1 MGFFQYKAR
10 DKFNKPI
17 NGVISASSVDLVA
30 LKLKSQGYI
39 PISIVAKEETA
50 ARTKED
56 KSSVQTKVPFSEI
69 NSFTRQFYTLQK
81 AGIPILS
88 TLSALKE
95 QVRTPFFKKVIGQM
109 RADIEAG
116 LSLSTALEKYPQV
129 FNKLYTNMVKI
140 GETSGRLSELLE
152 RLVILGEHDERVRMR
167 IKSATRYPIIVI
179 SALGL
184 GFTILTTFVIPR
196 FAKMFSQFNI
206 KLPLPTRILIG
217 IHFIVTKFWWLIII
231 LAIIGFFVFLRI
243 ISTEK
248 GRFRWDSLK
257 LKVPVFGPLILKL
270 ILSRFARIT
279 AILLS
284 SGVSILQVLG
294 LASEGAGNV
303 VVSRVID
310 DVKVSVNQGK
320 GMLAPMK
327 ESGIFPPVVIQ
338 MVSAGEETGKMSELL
353 THVADY
359 FDEQVDYTISNMVS
373 LIEPILIFV
382 LACGV
387 LLMALGIFLPMWNMM
402 SLFKR

>member
-1 MGFFQYKAR
+1 MGLFQYKAR

-17 NGVISASSVDLVA
+17 NGVLSANSIDLVA
-30 LKLKSQGYI
+30 IKLKSQGFI
-39 PISIVAKEETA
+39 PISILPKEEEVTGRA
-50 ARTKED
+50 EEKVIVR
-56 KSSVQTKVPFSEI
+56 TKVPFPEI
-69 NSFTRQFYTLQK
+69 NSFTRQFHTLQK

-88 TLSALKE
+88 ALGALKE
-95 QVRTPFFKKVIGQM
+95 QTNNPFFKKVIGQIC
-109 RADIEAG
+109 ADIEAG
-116 LSLSTALEKYPQV
+116 LSLSIALEKYPQI

-140 GETSGRLSELLE
+140 GETSGRLSEILE
-152 RLVILGEHDERVRMR
+152 RLVVLGEHDERIRMR
-167 IKSATRYPIIVI
+167 IKSATRYPTIVI

-184 GFTILTTFVIPR
+184 GFIVLTTFVVPR
-196 FAKMFSQFNI
+196 FAKMFGQFSV

-217 IHFIVTKFWWLIII
+217 THFIVTKFWWLIII
-231 LAIIGFFVFLRI
+231 FGIIGFFVFSRI
-243 ISTEK
+243 IRAEK
-248 GRFRWDSLK
+248 GRFWWDSLK
-257 LKVPVFGPLILKL
+257 LKVPVFGPMILKL

-284 SGVSILQVLG
+284 SGVAILQVLD

-310 DVKVSVNQGK
+310 DIKTSVNQGK

-359 FDEQVDYTISNMVS
+359 FDEQVDYIISNMVS
-373 LIEPILIFV
+373 LIEPILILV
-382 LACGV
+382 LGCGV

>member
-1 MGFFQYKAR
+1 MEFFQYKAR

-17 NGVISASSVDLVA
+17 SGVLSAGSADLVA
-30 LKLKSQGYI
+30 VKLKGMGYI
-39 PISIVAKEETA
+39 PISILPKEETA
-50 ARTKED
+50 RFD
-56 KSSVQTKVPFSEI
+56 KIFRQRRVAFPEV
-69 NSFTRQFYTLQK
+69 NAFTRQFCTLQK

-88 TLSALKE
+88 AMQALKE
-95 QVRTPFFKKVIGQM
+95 QTKNPFFKKVIGQIG
-109 RADIEAG
+109 RDIEAG
-116 LSLSTALEKYPQV
+116 LSLSAALEKYPQI
-129 FNKLYTNMVKI
+129 FNKLYTNMVNV
-140 GETSGRLSELLE
+140 GETSGRLSEILE
-152 RLVILGEHDERVRMR
+152 RLVVLGEHDERIRMR
-167 IKSATRYPIIVI
+167 IKTATRYPIIVI
-179 SALGL
+179 SALVL
-184 GFTILTTFVIPR
+184 GFMVLTTFVVPR
-196 FAKMFSQFNI
+196 FATMFSQF
-206 KLPLPTRILIG
+206 KVELPLPTRILIG

-231 LAIIGFFVFLRI
+231 SAIIGLFVFSRI

-248 GRFRWDSLK
+248 GRFRWDALK

-284 SGVSILQVLG
+284 SGVSILQVLT
-294 LASEGAGNV
+294 LASQGAGNA

-310 DVKVSVNQGK
+310 DVRSSVNQGT

-359 FDEQVDYTISNMVS
+359 FDEQVDYIISNMVS
-373 LIEPILIFV
+373 LIEPILIFI
-382 LACGV
+382 LGCGV

-402 SLFKR
+402 SFFKK

>member
-1 MGFFQYKAR
+1 MGIFEYKAR

-17 NGVISASSVDLVA
+17 NGALSASSIDLVA
-30 LKLKSQGYI
+30 VKLKSQGLI
-39 PISIVAKEETA
+39 PISILPKKEEGVEKIA
-50 ARTKED
+50 GK
-56 KSSVQTKVPFSEI
+56 VIIQTKAPFAEV
-69 NSFTRQFYTLQK
+69 NSFTRQFHTLQK
-81 AGIPILS
+81 AGIPIL
-88 TLSALKE
+88 TALGALKE
-95 QVRTPFFKKVIGQM
+95 QTSNPFFKKIIGQM

-116 LSLSTALEKYPQV
+116 LSLSAALEKYPQV

-140 GETSGRLSELLE
+140 GETSGRLSEILE

-184 GFTILTTFVIPR
+184 GFTILTTFVVPR
-196 FAKMFSQFNI
+196 FAKMFSQFKV

-217 IHFIVTKFWWLIII
+217 IHFMVTKFWWLIII
-231 LAIIGFFVFLRI
+231 LAIIGFFVFARI
-243 ISTEK
+243 IRTEK
-248 GRFRWDSLK
+248 GRFNWDALK

-294 LASEGAGNV
+294 LAAEGAGNV

-310 DVKVSVNQGK
+310 KVKVSVNQGK

-382 LACGV
+382 LGCGV

>member
-1 MGFFQYKAR
+1 MGVFEYKAR

-17 NGVISASSVDLVA
+17 NGVLSASSIDLVA
-30 LKLKSQGYI
+30 VKLKSQGYI
-39 PISIVAKEETA
+39 PISILPKEEEAQEKTEEKA
-50 ARTKED
+50 TVR
-56 KSSVQTKVPFSEI
+56 TKVPFAEV

-88 TLSALKE
+88 ALGALKE
-95 QVRTPFFKKVIGQM
+95 QTNNAFFKKVISQI
-109 RADIEAG
+109 RTDIESG
-116 LSLSTALEKYPQV
+116 LSLSVALEKYPQI

-140 GETSGRLSELLE
+140 GETSGRLSEILE
-152 RLVILGEHDERVRMR
+152 RLVVLGEHDERVRMR

-196 FAKMFSQFNI
+196 FAKMFSQFKV

-217 IHFIVTKFWWLIII
+217 IHFVVTKFWWLVII
-231 LAIIGFFVFLRI
+231 LAIIGFFVFSRI
-243 ISTEK
+243 IRTEK
-248 GRFRWDSLK
+248 GRLKWDSLK

-310 DVKVSVNQGK
+310 DVKTSVNQGK
-320 GMLAPMK
+320 GMLTPMK

-338 MVSAGEETGKMSELL
+338 MVSAGEETGKLSELL

-373 LIEPILIFV
+373 LIEPILIFI
-382 LACGV
+382 LGCGV

-402 SLFKR
+402 SLFKK

>member
-1 MGFFQYKAR
+1 MGLFQYKAR

-17 NGVISASSVDLVA
+17 NGVLSANSIDLVA
-30 LKLKSQGYI
+30 VKLKSQGFI
-39 PISIVAKEETA
+39 PISILPKEEEA
-50 ARTKED
+50 GEESREKAIVR
-56 KSSVQTKVPFSEI
+56 TKVPFSEV
-69 NSFTRQFYTLQK
+69 NSFTRQFYALQK
-81 AGIPILS
+81 AGIPILLA
-88 TLSALKE
+88 LSALKE
-95 QVRTPFFKKVIGQM
+95 QTNNPFFKKVISQT
-109 RADIEAG
+109 RTDIEAG

-140 GETSGRLSELLE
+140 GETSGRLSEILE

-167 IKSATRYPIIVI
+167 IKSATRYPVIVI

-184 GFTILTTFVIPR
+184 GFMVLTTFVIPR
-196 FAKMFSQFNI
+196 FAKIFSQFNA

-217 IHFIVTKFWWLIII
+217 IHFIITKFWWLIII
-231 LAIIGFFVFLRI
+231 LTIIGFFVFSRI
-243 ISTEK
+243 IRTEK
-248 GRFRWDSLK
+248 GRFKWDSLK
-257 LKVPVFGPLILKL
+257 LKVPVFGPLVLKL
-270 ILSRFARIT
+270 TLSRFARIT

-284 SGVSILQVLG
+284 SGVSVLEVLG
-294 LASEGAGNV
+294 LASEGTGNA

-310 DVKVSVNQGK
+310 DLKTSVNQGK

-353 THVADY
+353 VHVADY
-359 FDEQVDYTISNMVS
+359 FDEQIDYTIGNMVS

-382 LACGV
+382 LGCGV

-402 SLFKR
+402 SIFKK

>member
-1 MGFFQYKAR
+1 MGVFEYKAR

-17 NGVISASSVDLVA
+17 NGVLSASSIDLVA
-30 LKLKSQGYI
+30 VKLKSQGFI
-39 PISIVAKEETA
+39 PISILPKEEEAEEKTERKA
-50 ARTKED
+50 TFR
-56 KSSVQTKVPFSEI
+56 TKVPFAEV
-69 NSFTRQFYTLQK
+69 NSFTRQFHTLLN

-88 TLSALKE
+88 ALAALKE
-95 QVRTPFFKKVIGQM
+95 QTRNLFFKKVISQI

-116 LSLSTALEKYPQV
+116 LSLSVALEKYPQV

-140 GETSGRLSELLE
+140 GETSGRLSEILE

-196 FAKMFSQFNI
+196 FAKIFSQFKV

-248 GRFRWDSLK
+248 GRFRWDALK

-270 ILSRFARIT
+270 VLSRFARIT
-279 AILLS
+279 AILLA

-310 DVKVSVNQGK
+310 NVKVSVNQGK

-382 LACGV
+382 LGCGV